1 MSHNSNALTVNPDA
15 IDDAIL
21 DFRSI
26 IDSVSSPTDAE
37 LKKKLEDVYAR
48 VFYSVYYVN
57 NNNDDDDKNNK
68 SGDGED
74 DQQLTAYAVLLRERE
89 GLWLRE
95 KNRLTEEVETLKK
108 KKRMENSNGGSS
120 SSTSTDAKL
129 DETKRRLQ
137 KLLQELE

>member
-57 NNNDDDDKNNK
+57 NNDDKNNK

-89 GLWLRE
+89 ELWLRE
-95 KNRLTEEVETLKK
+95 KNRLTEEVETLKR
-108 KKRMENSNGGSS
+108 KKRMENSNNGGSS